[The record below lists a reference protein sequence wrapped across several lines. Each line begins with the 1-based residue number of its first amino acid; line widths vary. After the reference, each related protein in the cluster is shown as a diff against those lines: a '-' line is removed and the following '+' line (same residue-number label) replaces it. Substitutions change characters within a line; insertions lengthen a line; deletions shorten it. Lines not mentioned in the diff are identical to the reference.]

1 MTEKIGKITPDD
13 MISASRIPVL
23 LGLSPYATQ
32 NELLSEMIQRDHD
45 KFESTFHGSEITE
58 WGDRL
63 ENIILNEAAKRLGL
77 RNHETHITKPEF
89 HPDLPL
95 AASLDGLGV
104 ANGTIKTDVANGI
117 YCMTADEIDISTIG
131 VLEAKTTSAMP
142 EEQPA
147 AHRGLWQLQAQMM
160 CGGYKWGAICVL
172 YRGIQMRIFV
182 YEADP
187 VMQKRIADA
196 VIDFEERRKT
206 GEVYPVLSSDD
217 GNHAYPEAEPD
228 AEPLDL
234 NGEPDVLTAFED
246 LMAAKDAKKQ
256 AEADIDQAEATIK
269 EYMGNHD
276 QARVN
281 IGLSQYQIKWPMR
294 RTKAQPEKVTPAKP
308 EATVRQKTL
317 TIKEL

>member
-1 MTEKIGKITPDD
+1 MTDKIGKITPDD
-13 MISASRIPVL
+13 MLSASRVPVL

-45 KFESTFHGSEITE
+45 KFEPTFHGNEITE

-63 ENIILNEAAKRLGL
+63 ENVILNEAAKRLGL

-104 ANGTIKTDVANGI
+104 ANGTIKTDTANGI
-117 YCMTADEIDISTIG
+117 YCMTSDEIDISTIG
-131 VLEAKTTSAMP
+131 VLEAKATSAMP

-147 AHRGLWQLQAQMM
+147 AHRGPWQLQAQMM
-160 CGGYKWGAICVL
+160 CGGYKWGAVCVL
-172 YRGIQMRIFV
+172 YRGIEMRIFV
-182 YEADP
+182 YEADA
-187 VMQKRIADA
+187 VMQKRIEDA
-196 VIDFEERRKT
+196 ILNFEKRRKT
-206 GEVYPVLSSDD
+206 GDMYPVLSSDD

-234 NGEPDVLTAFED
+234 NDQPDALTAFED
-246 LMAAKDAKKQ
+246 LIAAKEAKKQ

-269 EYMGNHD
+269 ELMGNHD
-276 QARVN
+276 EARVN

-294 RTKAQPEKVTPAKP
+294 RTKAQPEKVVPAKP
-308 EATVRQKTL
+308 ETFVRQKTL
-317 TIKEL
+317 TVKEL

>member
-1 MTEKIGKITPDD
+1 MVGKLTPDN

-45 KFESTFHGSEITE
+45 KFEPTFHGNEITE

-63 ENIILNEAAKRLGL
+63 ENVILNEAAKRLGL

-104 ANGTIKTDVANGI
+104 ANGTIKTNTANGI
-117 YCMTADEIDISTIG
+117 YCMTSDETDISTIG

-160 CGGYKWGAICVL
+160 CGGYKWGAVCVL
-172 YRGIQMRIFV
+172 YRGIEMRIFV
-182 YEADP
+182 YEADA

-228 AEPLDL
+228 AWPIDL
-234 NGEPDVLTAFED
+234 NGEPDALTAFED
-246 LMAAKDAKKQ
+246 LLAAKAAKKQ

-269 EYMGNHD
+269 EYMGSHD
-276 QARVN
+276 IAHIFKGN
-281 IGLSQYQIKWPMR
+281 SLYQIKWPMR
-294 RTKAQPEKVTPAKP
+294 RSKAQPEKVVPAKP
-308 EATVRQKTL
+308 ETVIRQKTL
-317 TIKEL
+317 TVKEL